1 MVTNLKAGGFRV
13 PLRTARLVFTD
24 LYEGAEVVVRLSVP
38 LGVAVS
44 MAERENNED
53 PRPVYTSFVQFG
65 LDRWNL
71 EDDTGSPVPMT
82 VEGLESLPADLV
94 MLMIDQW
101 VRQIGSVPAPLAAQS
116 QNGSTS
122 QAASIPMG
130 T

>member
-71 EDDTGSPVPMT
+71 EDDTGSPVPVT

>member
-1 MVTNLKAGGFRV
+1 METNLKAGGFRV

-101 VRQIGSVPAPLAAQS
+101 VRQIGNVPAPLAQPS
-116 QNGSTS
+116 SNGSMS
-122 QAASIPMG
+122 PEASIPMG

>member
-1 MVTNLKAGGFRV
+1 M
-13 PLRTARLVFTD
+13 
-24 LYEGAEVVVRLSVP
+24 RLSVP

>member
-101 VRQIGSVPAPLAAQS
+101 VRQIGNVPAPLAQPS
-116 QNGSTS
+116 SNGSMS
-122 QAASIPMG
+122 PEASIPMG

>member
-65 LDRWNL
+65 LDNWNL

-101 VRQIGSVPAPLAAQS
+101 VRQIGNVPAPLAQPS
-116 QNGSTS
+116 SNGSMS
-122 QAASIPMG
+122 PEASIPMG

>member
-1 MVTNLKAGGFRV
+1 METNLKAGGFRV

-65 LDRWNL
+65 LDKWNL

-101 VRQIGSVPAPLAAQS
+101 VRQIGSVPAPLAQPS
-116 QNGSTS
+116 SNGSMS
-122 QAASIPMG
+122 QAASIPMA

>member
-1 MVTNLKAGGFRV
+1 METNLKAGGFRV

-38 LGVAVS
+38 LGVAVA

-101 VRQIGSVPAPLAAQS
+101 VRQIGNVPAPLAQPS
-116 QNGSTS
+116 SNGNTS

>member
-1 MVTNLKAGGFRV
+1 METNLKAGGFRV